1 MSSPIRLEPNQF
13 PRFYRG
19 GPRIDALRGRPE
31 QADHRPED
39 WVGSTTTALGEQRNG
54 LSVLSDGRVLRDA
67 IAADPTAF
75 LGPDHVARYGPDPA
89 LLVKLLDA
97 GERLPVHSH
106 PGRAFAARHL
116 DLRYGKTEAW
126 LILDADPGATVHV
139 GLREPAEEPTLQR
152 WVDDQDADEMLAA
165 LHPIEVSPG
174 DAILVPA
181 GTLHAIGAGILLL
194 ELQEPTDLS
203 VLLEW
208 RRFGVDDGSEHLNLG
223 WPTALRSVALGPEPP
238 RRGPALPPEAD
249 AYFRAQRI
257 TGEAELDPSFAI
269 LVAVRGNG
277 TLHSERADSMSLT
290 RGDTV
295 LVPFSAG
302 RTAVS
307 GSVELIRCLPPA
319 PDAPEAPW

>member
-1 MSSPIRLEPNQF
+1 MNSPMRLEPNQF

-31 QADHRPED
+31 QPDHRPED
-39 WVGSTTTALGEQRNG
+39 WVGSTTTALGEQHNG
-54 LSVLSDGRVLRDA
+54 LSVLSGGLVLRDA
-67 IAADPTAF
+67 VAADPTAF
-75 LGPDHVARYGPDPA
+75 LGPEHVARYGPDPA

-116 DLRYGKTEAW
+116 GLRYGKTEAW

-139 GLREPAEEPTLQR
+139 GLREPAEEPTLRR
-152 WVDDQDADEMLAA
+152 WVSEQDADEMLAA
-165 LHPIEVSPG
+165 LQPIEVSPG

-223 WPTALRSVALGPEPP
+223 WPTALQSVVLEPDTP
-238 RRGPALPPEAD
+238 RRGPELPPEAD

-257 TGEAELDPSFAI
+257 TGDAELDPSFAI

-277 TLHSERADSMSLT
+277 SLHSERADSLPLT

-307 GSVELIRCLPPA
+307 GTVELIRCLPPA
-319 PDAPEAPW
+319 PDAPEAAW